1 MITLRTA
8 AVAAAILASA
18 PAFAQGQNYP
28 RPNESQAGWTGNNY
42 GNLYSAG
49 SPPNGGYAAPSATYA
64 APAAPLGGGTV
75 PGVVGGAAVGAAV
88 GGPVGAVVGGVVGG
102 TAGSTLLPGPV
113 HDYVLS
119 ENVPSVPYEGQFA
132 IGERWPGG
140 IELYAIPTDRRFGYA
155 MVNNQRVV
163 VNRRS
168 HRIVEID

>member
-1 MITLRTA
+1 M
-8 AVAAAILASA
+8 
-18 PAFAQGQNYP
+18 
-28 RPNESQAGWTGNNY
+28 
-42 GNLYSAG
+42 
-49 SPPNGGYAAPSATYA
+49 
-64 APAAPLGGGTV
+64 
-75 PGVVGGAAVGAAV
+75 GGAAVGAAV

>member
-28 RPNESQAGWTGNNY
+28 RPNESQAGWTGDTY

-49 SPPNGGYAAPSATYA
+49 SPPNGGYVAPSATYG
-64 APAAPLGGGTV
+64 APAPFGGGTV

-119 ENVPSVPYEGQFA
+119 ESVPSIPYEGQLA

-140 IELYAIPTDRRFGYA
+140 IELYAIPNDRRFGYA
-155 MVNNQRVV
+155 LVNNQRVV
-163 VNRRS
+163 VNPHS
-168 HRIVEID
+168 HRTIEID

>member
-1 MITLRTA
+1 MKMVTLRTA
-8 AVAAAILASA
+8 AVAATILASA

-28 RPNESQAGWTGNNY
+28 RPNESQAGWTGNNNQ
-42 GNLYSAG
+42 NLYVAQ
-49 SPPNGGYAAPSATYA
+49 NGGAYATPG
-64 APAAPLGGGTV
+64 PALGGGTV

-102 TAGSTLLPGPV
+102 TAGSTLIPGPV

-119 ENVPSVPYEGQFA
+119 ESVPSVPYGGRLA

-140 IELYAIPTDRRFGYA
+140 IELYAVPGDERFGFA

-163 VNRRS
+163 VNRHSR
-168 HRIVEID
+168 RIVEVD

>member
-1 MITLRTA
+1 M
-8 AVAAAILASA
+8 
-18 PAFAQGQNYP
+18 
-28 RPNESQAGWTGNNY
+28 
-42 GNLYSAG
+42 
-49 SPPNGGYAAPSATYA
+49 
-64 APAAPLGGGTV
+64 
-75 PGVVGGAAVGAAV
+75 VGGAAVGAAV

-113 HDYVLS
+113 HDYVVS
-119 ENVPSVPYEGQFA
+119 ENIPSVPYEGHFA

>member
-8 AVAAAILASA
+8 AVAAALLASV

-42 GNLYSAG
+42 GNLYGAG
-49 SPPNGGYAAPSATYA
+49 TPPNGTYAEPAPS
-64 APAAPLGGGTV
+64 LGGGTL

-102 TAGSTLLPGPV
+102 TAGTTLIPGPV
-113 HDYVLS
+113 HEYVMS
-119 ENVPSVPYEGQFA
+119 ESVPSVPYEGQFS
-132 IGERWPGG
+132 IGERWPTG
-140 IELYAIPTDRRFGYA
+140 IGLYAIPGDRRFGYA

-163 VNRRS
+163 VNRHS